1 MSAAADVNADAG
13 PDPGQGAG
21 PGADPSASA
30 APGPR
35 TRGGGRGRGRARSR
49 AQRETRAALFFL
61 APDAIGL
68 LVFVAIPMALSVV
81 LGFFWIDGFGNF
93 EFIGIDNYVRMVK
106 DPQFWNSARVTLL
119 YLVVLVPLIYVVGLG
134 LALLVQ
140 QRFPAVGIIRSALFL
155 PYVISIVVVAMVW
168 QFMLTDRTGVIASL
182 LSVVGLDGISF
193 LGDPRFALGTVIAVT
208 VWLQMGYYMI
218 IFLAGLQDIPG
229 ELYEAARIDGA
240 SAWQRLR
247 RITLPLLAP
256 TSFFVLLTSMV
267 AVVTG
272 GLDMIFVLTS
282 GGPANST
289 SLLIFYIYQQAF
301 LFGDLGYAAAVGS
314 VLVAFL
320 LLFSGAMF
328 LLTRGG
334 RFSHD
339 D

>member
-1 MSAAADVNADAG
+1 MSTTSTPAQ
-13 PDPGQGAG
+13 PTT
-21 PGADPSASA
+21 SA
-30 APGPR
+30 APTRRTSGTRRHR
-35 TRGGGRGRGRARSR
+35 TRRQRREARV
-49 AQRETRAALFFL
+49 AALFL
-61 APDAIGL
+61 APDAVGL
-68 LVFVAIPMALSVV
+68 LVFVAVPMLLSVV

-93 EFIGIDNYVRMVK
+93 DFIGIQNYVRMAQ
-106 DPQFWNSARVTLL
+106 DPQFWNSALVTII
-119 YLVVLVPLIYVVGLG
+119 YLVTLVPLIFIVGLG

-140 QRFPAVGIIRSALFL
+140 QRFPGVAAVRSALFL

-168 QFMLTDRTGVIASL
+168 QFMLTDRTGVIASV
-182 LSVVGLDGISF
+182 LSWLRIEGISF
-193 LGDPRFALGTVIAVT
+193 LGDPRYALATVIVVT
-208 VWLQMGYYMI
+208 IWLQMGYYMI
-218 IFLAGLQDIPG
+218 IFLAGLQDIPA

-240 SAWQRLR
+240 SAWQRFR

-289 SLLIFYIYQQAF
+289 SLLIYYIYQQAF
-301 LFGDLGYAAAVGS
+301 LFGDLGYAAAIGS
-314 VLVAFL
+314 VLVLFL
-320 LLFSGAMF
+320 LVISAGMF
-328 LLTRGG
+328 FATRGG

>member
-1 MSAAADVNADAG
+1 MSTQTLTSHTRRTVTHKQTPEASRR
-13 PDPGQGAG
+13 
-21 PGADPSASA
+21 PS
-30 APGPR
+30 R
-35 TRGGGRGRGRARSR
+35 RRR
-49 AQRETRAALFFL
+49 RETRAALLFL

-68 LVFVAIPMALSVV
+68 LTFVALPMLLSVV

-93 EFIGIDNYVRMVK
+93 DFIGLDNYVRLIQ
-106 DPQFWNSARVTLL
+106 DPQFWNSARVTVI
-119 YLVVLVPLIYVVGLG
+119 YLVALVPLIFVTGLG

-140 QRFPAVGIIRSALFL
+140 QKFPAVGAIRSALFM
-155 PYVISIVVVAMVW
+155 PYVVSIVVVSMVW
-168 QFMLTDRTGVIASL
+168 QFMLTDRTGVVATV
-182 LSVVGLDGISF
+182 LSSVGIEGLSF

-208 VWLQMGYYMI
+208 IWLQMGYYMI
-218 IFLAGLQDIPG
+218 IFLAGLQDIPT

-240 SAWQRLR
+240 GPWARFRQ
-247 RITLPLLAP
+247 ITLPLLAP

-320 LLFSGAMF
+320 LLISAVMF
-328 LLTRGG
+328 LVTRGG

>member
-1 MSAAADVNADAG
+1 MSTTST
-13 PDPGQGAG
+13 
-21 PGADPSASA
+21 SAQPTVSA
-30 APGPR
+30 APTRRSPGTSRRR
-35 TRGGGRGRGRARSR
+35 TRRQRQEARV
-49 AQRETRAALFFL
+49 AALFL
-61 APDAIGL
+61 APDAVGL
-68 LVFVAIPMALSVV
+68 LVFVAVPMLLSVV

-93 EFIGIDNYVRMVK
+93 DFIGIQNYVRMAK
-106 DPQFWNSARVTLL
+106 DPQFWNSALVTLI
-119 YLVVLVPLIYVVGLG
+119 YLVTLVPLIFIVGLG

-140 QRFPAVGIIRSALFL
+140 QRFPGVTAVRSALFL

-168 QFMLTDRTGVIASL
+168 QFMLTDRTGVIASV
-182 LSVVGLDGISF
+182 LSWLRIEGISF
-193 LGDPRFALGTVIAVT
+193 LGDPRYALATVIVVT
-208 VWLQMGYYMI
+208 IWLQMGYYMI
-218 IFLAGLQDIPG
+218 IFLAGLQDIPA

-240 SAWQRLR
+240 SAWQRFR

-289 SLLIFYIYQQAF
+289 SLLIYYIYQQAF
-301 LFGDLGYAAAVGS
+301 LFGDLGYAAAIGS
-314 VLVAFL
+314 VLVLFL
-320 LLFSGAMF
+320 LVISAGMF
-328 LLTRGG
+328 VATRGG